1 MLDLRLSK
9 LVSIWYRLHCPLL
22 LCLSPRAYMLIMPF
36 FFLPYPCQSLRS
48 RHFPTSKQRRGLN
61 FWRLLVRQWIHIF
74 DISNKY
80 CLIYFTSWCAYIMHE
95 MRLILSIAIYQGYEL
110 LHQMEPYIN
119 QVTLEPIPFVL

>member
-1 MLDLRLSK
+1 
-9 LVSIWYRLHCPLL
+9 
-22 LCLSPRAYMLIMPF
+22 
-36 FFLPYPCQSLRS
+36 
-48 RHFPTSKQRRGLN
+48 
-61 FWRLLVRQWIHIF
+61 VRQWIHIF